1 MDGVGAA
8 RVPVRPG
15 REGIMEPGRSPE
27 DTLRT
32 RVLRLNAMATG
43 VAFGVL
49 VGLGLFVATNWLILK
64 GGENVGPHLAL
75 LGQFFIGYKVT
86 FLGSVI
92 GLGYGFV
99 SGFVVGFMIA
109 ALHNRFADQR
119 RRRQSGARA

>member
-1 MDGVGAA
+1 
-8 RVPVRPG
+8 
-15 REGIMEPGRSPE
+15 MEPGRSPE

-32 RVLRLNAMATG
+32 RVLRMHAMMTG
-43 VAFGVL
+43 VALGVL

-109 ALHNRFADQR
+109 VLHNRFADLRQ
-119 RRRQSGARA
+119 RRQSGARA

>member
-1 MDGVGAA
+1 MDGLGVA

-15 REGIMEPGRSPE
+15 GEGIMEPGRSPE

-32 RVLRLNAMATG
+32 RVLRMNAMMTA
-43 VAFGVL
+43 VALGVL

-64 GGENVGPHLAL
+64 GGETVGPHLAL

-99 SGFVVGFMIA
+99 SGFVVGFMLA
-109 ALHNRFADQR
+109 VLHNRFADLRQ
-119 RRRQSGARA
+119 RRQSSARA

>member
-1 MDGVGAA
+1 
-8 RVPVRPG
+8 
-15 REGIMEPGRSPE
+15 MEPGRSPE

-43 VAFGVL
+43 VALGVV

-64 GGENVGPHLAL
+64 GGEHVGPHLAL
-75 LGQFFIGYKVT
+75 LGQFLIGYKVT

-92 GLGYGFV
+92 GLGYGLV

-109 ALHNRFADQR
+109 ALHNRFADLRQ
-119 RRRQSGARA
+119 RRQSGARA